1 MALEWE
7 WNSIWQL
14 FATLVFL
21 RTAYRDFL
29 PPELHHLVS
38 FLLRGLMARF
48 NADIK
53 IVVDEYDGS
62 YTNELYS
69 AAQAYLGSHCLDD
82 APVVRLSKRHDC
94 PFPTPSLPSYHTT
107 HDSFQGIPLQW
118 SSVVERSSSSSS
130 SSPSRSS
137 SLSSDHRYLELS
149 FPSRHREAVRS
160 HYIPHVLAEADRI
173 RLRARER
180 RLYTNRSVVYGDDHR
195 NPWSPTPF
203 SHPSTFETLAI
214 DPVLR
219 DEIRDDLLRFVS
231 RREYYSRV
239 GRSWKRGYF
248 LYGPPGTGKT
258 SLVAAIANLLE
269 FDVYDLE
276 LTAVHSNTV
285 LRRLLVSTNPKSVVV
300 IEDVDCSL
308 DLSDR
313 NKKKKK
319 KKKSKPD
326 SDTEEREMDPS
337 EGGTGRG
344 TSSVNLSGV
353 LNFVDGL
360 WSSCVGERLMIFTT
374 NHPERLDPAL
384 LRPGRMDRKIHLSYC
399 CPAAFRMLAR
409 NYLEIGEE
417 HELMAEAEALLA
429 EVDITPAEIAEMFMR
444 CDGEGKG
451 ADAAMEKVIGEMRR
465 QKAASPPS
473 ERGPAAALG
482 PGMENGF
489 LLGCDSCM
497 RGDDDAH

>member
-29 PPELHHLVS
+29 PPELHHFVG
-38 FLLRGLMARF
+38 FLLRGLVTRF

-53 IVVDEYDGS
+53 IIVDEYDGS
-62 YTNELYS
+62 CSNELYS

-82 APVVRLSKRHDC
+82 ARVVRLSKRHDC
-94 PFPTPSLPSYHTT
+94 PLPTASLPSYHTT

-118 SSVVERSSSSSS
+118 SSVVERASASS
-130 SSPSRSS
+130 SSPFRSS

-149 FPSRHREAVRS
+149 FHSRHREAVRS
-160 HYIPHVLAEADRI
+160 QYIPHVLAEAERI

-180 RLYTNRSVVYGDDHR
+180 RLYTNRSVVFGDDHR
-195 NPWSPTPF
+195 NPWSPAPF
-203 SHPSTFETLAI
+203 SHPSTFDTLAI

-231 RREYYSRV
+231 RRNYYSRV
-239 GRSWKRGYF
+239 GRAWKRGYF

-276 LTAVHSNTV
+276 LTAVHSNTA

-313 NKKKKK
+313 KKKK

-326 SDTEEREMDPS
+326 SETDEREMDPS
-337 EGGTGRG
+337 EGGVGSW

-399 CPAAFRMLAR
+399 CPAAFRMLAS

-417 HELMAEAEALLA
+417 HELMAEAEALLG
-429 EVDITPAEIAEMFMR
+429 EVDMTPAEIAEVFMR

-451 ADAAMEKVIGEMRR
+451 ADAAMEKVIGEMRQR
-465 QKAASPPS
+465 RKAAAASPP
-473 ERGPAAALG
+473 ERGPAAL
-482 PGMENGF
+482 GMENGF
-489 LLGCDSCM
+489 LIGC
-497 RGDDDAH
+497 DDDAH